1 MRLYLVRHGRTA
13 SNVAGLLDTAFPG
26 AVLDEVGLAQAEA
39 LVDRLHGTELDGIY
53 ASDIH
58 RAVQTA
64 TPLARARGLDLTEL
78 AGLRE
83 IPAGDQEMF
92 DVWDAYIEV
101 LKAWGMGEP
110 GRRRPGGEDAHEFFG
125 RFDAAVTQIA
135 DAPGAAALLVSHGA
149 ALRTWLS
156 GRVTGL
162 TPLDIAKRRMGNTAI
177 VTVEGE
183 PGDWRFVDWDAGV
196 HHDTPTGRAPAE
208 ADEAGPTRAAHA
220 AEAAAAVDEA
230 AGA

>member
-26 AVLDEVGLAQAEA
+26 ATLDDVGLAQADA
-39 LVDRLHGTELDGIY
+39 LVDRVAHADLGAVY

-64 TPLARARGLDLTEL
+64 SPLAAARGLPLTQL

-92 DVWDAYIEV
+92 AVWDAYIDV
-101 LKAWGMGEP
+101 LKEWAL
-110 GRRRPGGEDAHEFFG
+110 GRPHVRRPGGESGHEFFA
-125 RFDAAVTQIA
+125 RFDAAVATIA
-135 DAPGAAALLVSHGA
+135 DAGHGAALLVSHGA

-156 GRVTGL
+156 GRVHDL
-162 TPLDIAKRRMGNTAI
+162 TPAEVSRRRLGNTAI
-177 VTVEGE
+177 VALEGD
-183 PGDWRFVDWDAGV
+183 PDAWRLVDWDDGV
-196 HHDTPTGRAPAE
+196 HRDTLAGRAPA
-208 ADEAGPTRAAHA
+208 GPAA
-220 AEAAAAVDEA
+220 
-230 AGA
+230 